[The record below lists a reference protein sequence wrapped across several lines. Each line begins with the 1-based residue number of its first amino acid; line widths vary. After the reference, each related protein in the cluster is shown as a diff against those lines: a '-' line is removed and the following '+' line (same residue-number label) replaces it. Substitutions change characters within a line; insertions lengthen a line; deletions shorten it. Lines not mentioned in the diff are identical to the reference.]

1 MQRAQGNVRE
11 LTRPTLSSVID
22 ESEELVMNIKL
33 AWACCNQL
41 ENLAEIE
48 RIGLAGDDELA
59 LNKNEHRLSSWR
71 GLHVLGQAS
80 NVVCHAA
87 RGLCWR
93 WN

>member
-1 MQRAQGNVRE
+1 
-11 LTRPTLSSVID
+11 
-22 ESEELVMNIKL
+22 
-33 AWACCNQL
+33 
-41 ENLAEIE
+41 
-48 RIGLAGDDELA
+48 
-59 LNKNEHRLSSWR
+59 LSSWR